1 MNMCNQP
8 HTLGWKPL
16 HFQELARMEL
26 SPLASQSELEDL
38 QKNKQQSEQ
47 EEDKIS
53 INTDDPKIALELEN
67 IKQQARE
74 QAYQEGFNQGKEEG
88 FNIGKQAGYE
98 QGLAIGKQEGLEK
111 IEQQLNEE
119 KLNSANSIKKLANSF
134 MQSVNQIN
142 ETVTPKLFDLALL
155 AAEKTVGSLPN
166 VKQKQLMH
174 TIKAVIEQTLIVD
187 PPMTIRLNPNDF
199 VWLEP
204 LLNDEIERNEWQF
217 IADASIELGGCKIF
231 TQTNEIDAS
240 VNNHW
245 QIISD
250 SVHGDES

>member
-1 MNMCNQP
+1 MGEPIESWGERVDALTPYQVN
-8 HTLGWKPL
+8 K
-16 HFQELARMEL
+16 ELIAATGNPRVKFMHCLPAFHNSETTVGKEVAEKYPQFKNGIEVTEDVFE
-26 SPLASQSELEDL
+26 SP
-38 QKNKQQSEQ
+38 
-47 EEDKIS
+47 
-53 INTDDPKIALELEN
+53 INIAF
-67 IKQQARE
+67 E
-74 QAYQEGFNQGKEEG
+74 QAENR
-88 FNIGKQAGYE
+88 
-98 QGLAIGKQEGLEK
+98 
-111 IEQQLNEE
+111 
-119 KLNSANSIKKLANSF
+119 
-134 MQSVNQIN
+134 
-142 ETVTPKLFDLALL
+142 
-155 AAEKTVGSLPN
+155 
-166 VKQKQLMH
+166 MH